1 MRIIVPM
8 AGMGKRMRPHTL
20 TVPKPLVSVV
30 GKPIVEHLVNDIAAL
45 ADGKIEEV
53 AFIIGRFG
61 KAVEEQLKVVA
72 DHIGAKCSI
81 YYQDEA
87 LGTAHAIYM
96 AQQSLEGPCV
106 VAFADTLFHADFK
119 LDVDADGII
128 WTSYVDDPRAF
139 GVVNMDDEG
148 FITEFEEKPEVPRSN
163 EAIIGIYY
171 FREAEVLRSEI
182 KYLLDNKIMGKGE
195 YQITDALEN
204 MRAKGLKFK
213 SQSVS
218 EWMDCGN
225 FKVTVETNGRYL
237 ELIKDRPN
245 LIASDLKQEN
255 SVVIEPCFIGEGVVL
270 KNAIIGP
277 RVSIGANTHI
287 TNSVIGDSIVQS
299 NTQVDGLVAA
309 NSLIGH
315 HAKINKKP
323 EQLSLGDYNE
333 LYS

>member
-20 TVPKPLVSVV
+20 TVPKPLVHVA
-30 GKPIVEHLVNDIAAL
+30 GKPIVEHLVNDIASL
-45 ADGKIEEV
+45 ADGKVEEV

-61 KAVEEQLKVVA
+61 KAVEKQLLEVA
-72 DHIGAKCSI
+72 EHIGAKGSI

-96 AQQSLEGPCV
+96 AEKSLQGPCV

-128 WTSYVDDPRAF
+128 WTNHVDDPRAF
-139 GVVNMDDEG
+139 GVVNKDANG

-171 FREAEVLRSEI
+171 FREADILRNEI

-204 MRAKGLKFK
+204 MKNKGLKFK
-213 SQSVS
+213 SQSVN

-225 FKVTVETNGRYL
+225 YKVTAETNGRYL
-237 ELIKDRPN
+237 DLIKNRPN
-245 LIASDLKQEN
+245 LVADDVQTEN
-255 SVVIEPCFIGEGVVL
+255 AVIIPPCYIGKNVVL
-270 KNAIIGP
+270 RNAIVGP
-277 RVSIGANTHI
+277 RVSIGPGTQIH
-287 TNSVIGDSIVQS
+287 NSVISDSIVQGQS
-299 NTQVDGLVAA
+299 VVDGLVAK
-309 NSLIGH
+309 NSIIGNH
-315 HAKINKKP
+315 VKINLKP
-323 EQLSLGDYNE
+323 TELSLGDYNE
-333 LYS
+333 MY